1 MSFDVTFDRVAAY
14 QAENVIPTVRKVP
27 ASSFASDFARTIFFN
42 GDRISLHTATGGFN
56 SVVQISASM
65 ALRTLFYYQPSPTVI
80 DVSPQTLRDF
90 LNQQDQPIESATL
103 KELSIWDDFKYTLKV
118 EFVPSKLT
126 FSDPVGVNIEC
137 LASVTLL
144 RDRLERPEQQGSRG
158 ISKGIAAAAYVPQ
171 IADYLRPVAPV
182 PLGTVLIV
190 ASGTYFLRQDKSS
203 KSAQVLANLTNAQVT
218 FSPIGNDLA
227 RMWTTMMS
235 EAEQQLHGQL
245 TQRPQAHLTPRITLL
260 GRMTGGFPLTEF
272 PDFEARAFHVG
283 DSGLQAMA
291 VAFDVMPGCRGIIEE
306 VEHFIGPFDFGVIS
320 DEAVIEQVFKYH
332 WRIGQFKRNTFFQA
346 PVTVRVQRDGR
357 EQDEDALLA
366 GSYSLDTLD
375 VVALDTLS
383 DIRRDGI
390 RVGGS
395 GTVTPQSL
403 TLSADGKVFK
413 AGEVDLGPPGEKPWG
428 VVLGPEVSAK
438 LDPDPQL
445 RDFQISLTKHGM
457 SQVALPF
464 ASSQAPLWGS
474 IQYSRLEAI
483 TKRMFFLGSFE
494 HAFD

>member
-1 MSFDVTFDRVAAY
+1 MGFDVTFDRIASY
-14 QAENVIPTVRKVP
+14 QAENVIPAVRKIS
-27 ASSFASDFARTIFFN
+27 ASSYASDLNRAIFFN
-42 GDRISLHTATGGFN
+42 GDRVSLHTASGGFN

-65 ALRTLFYYQPSPTVI
+65 ALRTLFYYPLSPTVF

-90 LNQQDQPIESATL
+90 LNQQEQPLESTAL
-103 KELSIWDDFKYTLKV
+103 KELSIWDDFGYALKV
-118 EFVPSKLT
+118 EVVPSKLT
-126 FSDPVGVNIEC
+126 FGDPTRVNIEC
-137 LASVTLL
+137 LASITLL
-144 RDRLERPEQQGSRG
+144 RERLERPNRQGS
-158 ISKGIAAAAYVPQ
+158 SGIAQGVAATSYVSHL
-171 IADYLRPVAPV
+171 ADSLRLLTPV
-182 PLGTVLIV
+182 PIGSVQIV
-190 ASGTYFLRQDKSS
+190 TSGAYYLRQDQSS

-218 FSPIGNDLA
+218 FTPIGNDMA

-235 EAEQQLHGQL
+235 DAEQQLLGQL

-272 PDFEARAFHVG
+272 PDFEARAFHVEG
-283 DSGLQAMA
+283 SGLQAMA

-366 GSYSLDTLD
+366 GTYNLDTLD

-383 DIRRDGI
+383 DIRKDGI
-390 RVGGS
+390 RIGGS

-413 AGEVDLGPPGEKPWG
+413 PGEVDLGPPGEKPWG
-428 VVLGPEVSAK
+428 VVLGPELSVK
-438 LDPDPQL
+438 LDQDPQL